1 MTDRTLVLLRHAK
14 AEQRPGAADVDRPLT
29 ARGYDDA
36 GAAGAW
42 LAAQALVPD
51 MVICSPARRARQT
64 WRAAATAL
72 GGDATAIPAVYEP
85 RVYRAATGEELMDVV
100 AGAEP
105 EVAVLLL
112 IGHNPALSQLSGL
125 LDPAGGAEDGL
136 RTSGIAVH
144 RVSGTWS
151 ECAPR
156 SAPVRAAHTAR
167 A

>member
-14 AEQRPGAADVDRPLT
+14 AEQRPGTADTDRPLT

-36 GAAGAW
+36 AAAGAW
-42 LAAQALVPD
+42 LAAQRLVPD
-51 MVICSPARRARQT
+51 LVICSPARRARQT

-72 GGDATAIPAVYEP
+72 GGDVTAKPAVYEP
-85 RVYRAATGEELMDVV
+85 RVYRAATAEELLEVV
-100 AGAEP
+100 AATQP

-125 LDPAGGAEDGL
+125 LDPATGTDGL

-144 RVSGTWS
+144 RVPGGWS
-151 ECAPR
+151 ECTPGT
-156 SAPVRAAHTAR
+156 APVRVAHTAR